1 MHWQTPRQVP
11 VRSTKIG
18 KCCQLNCPEFE
29 GIKTAWRDDL
39 AGVQRSLWAVELPPT
54 DAAVTPQLPDAM
66 LFGAERAYPICQQEA
81 RRLRALGHTRFDVI
95 GAALLQGQAQGWTA
109 DAAVARDLT
118 PRNGRVWVHFG
129 PPDYQD
135 SSATPVRSVAV

>member
-1 MHWQTPRQVP
+1 MR
-11 VRSTKIG
+11 
-18 KCCQLNCPEFE
+18 QLNCPEFE

-54 DAAVTPQLPDAM
+54 DAAATPQLPDAM

-95 GAALLQGQAQGWTA
+95 GAALLQGQARGWTA